1 MRFLRYGLLLVSVL
15 LIVNSR
21 PSSASLS
28 SSPSPQDQMEL
39 TEKACSDYKKADA
52 EMNSIYRKVLAENKK
67 DRLFVQKMRA
77 AQRAW
82 VAFRDAHLES
92 LYPATDKR
100 AAYGSVHPM
109 CHCMEL
115 QTLTDERAKV
125 LKVWLDGVGESEGD
139 VCAGSIKI
147 K

>member
-1 MRFLRYGLLLVSVL
+1 MKSLRLGLLLLSVFL
-15 LIVNSR
+15 FVNSR
-21 PSSASLS
+21 PSSAGLS
-28 SSPSPQDQMEL
+28 SSPSPQNQLEL
-39 TEKACSDYKKADA
+39 TEKACADYKKADT
-52 EMNSIYRKVLAENKK
+52 EMNSIYRRILAENQN

-92 LYPATDKR
+92 LFPAPDKR
-100 AAYGSVHPM
+100 AAYGSVQPM

-115 QTLTDERAKV
+115 EKITAERAKV
-125 LKVWLDGVGESEGD
+125 LKQWLDGVEEGD
-139 VCAGSIKI
+139 VCAGSIKT

>member
-1 MRFLRYGLLLVSVL
+1 MKSLRFGLLLLSVFL
-15 LIVNSR
+15 FVNSR

-28 SSPSPQDQMEL
+28 SSPSPQNQFEL
-39 TEKACSDYKKADA
+39 TEKACADYKKADT
-52 EMNSIYRKVLAENKK
+52 EMNSIYRRILAENQN

-92 LYPATDKR
+92 LFPATDKR
-100 AAYGSVHPM
+100 AAYGSVQPM

-115 QTLTDERAKV
+115 EKITAERAKV
-125 LKVWLDGVGESEGD
+125 LKQWLDGVEEGD
-139 VCAGSIKI
+139 VCAGSIKT